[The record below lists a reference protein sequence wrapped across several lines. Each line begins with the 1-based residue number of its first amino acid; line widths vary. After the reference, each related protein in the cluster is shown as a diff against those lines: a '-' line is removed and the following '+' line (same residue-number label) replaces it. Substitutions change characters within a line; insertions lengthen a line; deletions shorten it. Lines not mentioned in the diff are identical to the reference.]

1 VKYIHLRYS
10 FLNLWNS
17 FAIVSIWKYK
27 EEIMDFRYFEWDER
41 FANNKG
47 RSPFDTLWD
56 LFQQLLTIA
65 SGDVSQALQWLTELD
80 KEYDITDQFDEG
92 YSLGDFIEELQD
104 RGYIQKD
111 QDGDALIMTKK
122 SERSLRKR
130 SLEEIFKN
138 LDKGGV
144 GSHKTPHTGKGMERQ
159 PETRKW
165 NPGDDIGQI
174 DSVGTMLNMLNH
186 SSIDAFNLQEDD
198 LEVYEKDHYTSVA
211 TVLLIDLSHSMILYG
226 EDRITPAK
234 KVAMALSELIMNN
247 YAKDSLDIVAFGNE
261 AWQISVD
268 DLPYLK
274 VGPYHTNTKQGL
286 EMARHILQRKK
297 YANKQ
302 IFMITDGKP
311 SCMIENGKF
320 YKNSFGL
327 DRKIVNKVLDEAV
340 KCRRDQITITTFM
353 IAQDP
358 YLQSFVREMT
368 EANKGKAYFA
378 SLDDLG
384 GYIFEDYIRNR
395 KKNVK

>member
-1 VKYIHLRYS
+1 
-10 FLNLWNS
+10 
-17 FAIVSIWKYK
+17 
-27 EEIMDFRYFEWDER
+27 MDFRYFEWDER
-41 FANNKG
+41 YNLKKG
-47 RSPFDTLWD
+47 KSPFITLWD

-65 SGDVSQALQWLTELD
+65 SGEVNQALKWLADLD
-80 KEYDITDQFDEG
+80 KQYKITDQFDDDYG
-92 YSLGDFIEELQD
+92 LGDFIEEMMK
-104 RGYIQKD
+104 RGYIQNND
-111 QDGDALIMTKK
+111 DNTQVVITKK
-122 SERSLRKR
+122 TERSLRKK
-130 SLEEIFKN
+130 SLEDIFKSLN
-138 LDKGGV
+138 KGGF
-144 GSHKTPHTGKGMERQ
+144 GGHKTQHTGRGIERQ
-159 PETRKW
+159 PETRRW
-165 NPGDDIGQI
+165 NKNDDIGQL
-174 DSVGTMLNMLNH
+174 DTVKTMLNMFQHSTLDHLNLH
-186 SSIDAFNLQEDD
+186 EDD
-198 LEVYEKDHYTSVA
+198 LEVYESDHYTSVA

-261 AWQISVD
+261 AWQISVA

-286 EMARHILQRKK
+286 EVARHILQRRK

-311 SCMIENGKF
+311 SCMFENGKL

-340 KCRRDQITITTFM
+340 KCRRDKITITTFM
-353 IAQDP
+353 IASDP

-368 EANKGKAYFA
+368 EANTGKAYFA
-378 SLDDLG
+378 SLDNLG

-395 KKNVK
+395 RKNVK

>member
-1 VKYIHLRYS
+1 MNFK
-10 FLNLWNS
+10 
-17 FAIVSIWKYK
+17 
-27 EEIMDFRYFEWDER
+27 YFEWDER
-41 FANNKG
+41 FNPKRGKN
-47 RSPFDTLWD
+47 SFDTLWD

-65 SGDVSQALQWLTELD
+65 SGDVAQSIRWLTELD
-80 KEYDITDQFDEG
+80 KEYKITDQFEDD
-92 YSLGDFIEELQD
+92 YSIGDFIQELKE
-104 RGYIQKD
+104 RGYLDEGGGNGQ
-111 QDGDALIMTKK
+111 LNMTKK
-122 SERSLRKR
+122 AERSLRKK
-130 SLEEIFKN
+130 SLEEVFKN
-138 LDKGGV
+138 LEKGGL
-144 GSHKTPHTGKGMERQ
+144 GNHKTQHSGRGLERQ
-159 PETRKW
+159 PETRRW
-165 NPGDDIGQI
+165 NKNDDVGQI
-174 DSVGTMLNMLNH
+174 DSVNTMLNMLHH
-186 SSIDAFNLQEDD
+186 SSLDSFDLQEDD
-198 LEVYEKDHYTSVA
+198 LQVYETDHYTSVA

-261 AWQISVD
+261 AWQISVE

-286 EMARHILQRKK
+286 EVARHILQQRK

-311 SCMIENGKF
+311 SCMFENGKL

-340 KCRRDQITITTFM
+340 KCRRDKINITTFM
-353 IAQDP
+353 IARDP

-384 GYIFEDYIRNR
+384 GYIFEDYIQNR
-395 KKNVK
+395 KKNVR